1 MEATE
6 PPGGAGGPAEPHGGD
21 GAARRESAGGVTAPP
36 ADGVALLGAGAKP
49 VTVTAAASRPLARAV
64 FAAVGSR
71 VLIFAVAFLAA
82 AVIGIGGLPVGWRF
96 PVRAEVFTGW
106 LGSLFNPWAHWDGV
120 WYIKIATSGYA
131 DGDGS
136 TAFFPLFPMLLRYVG
151 VVLDGNLL
159 ISGIVISLL
168 CYAGSV
174 WLLHRLVKRD
184 FDESIAS
191 RAVIYLAIGP
201 LSFFLQAVYTES
213 LFLLL
218 TLACFVF
225 AREGRWR
232 LAGVMGLLATLTR
245 STGVLLLIP
254 MAYYYYERRGW
265 KLRKT
270 DSHVANLL
278 MVVEGLLVWMTYLA
292 LAFGKPLAFSSAQ
305 SQWERGFGA
314 PNYTVTKAITATVW
328 GLRKVISAEYY
339 RWLWEAPR
347 PGSEYSNL
355 ATNFLNLAFF
365 IAAALLLWYGARRLP
380 GAYSW
385 YALAALAYPLF
396 FPSKYVPLMSYPRF
410 TLTVFPLY
418 VALAL
423 YTRDRPRAHKVVVAL
438 GIVALIVFTGKF
450 AIFSWVA

>member
-1 MEATE
+1 MAATDRPAGADDGAK
-6 PPGGAGGPAEPHGGD
+6 PPGGSSGAGD
-21 GAARRESAGGVTAPP
+21 
-36 ADGVALLGAGAKP
+36 VALLGAGATS
-49 VTVTAAASRPLARAV
+49 VALSTAPSRPLARALV
-64 FAAVGSR
+64 AVVGSR
-71 VLIFAVAFLAA
+71 VVIFAVAFLAMA
-82 AVIGIGGLPVGWRF
+82 FIGVRGLPVGWRF
-96 PVRAEVFTGW
+96 PLRAEVFSGW
-106 LGSLFNPWAHWDGV
+106 LGSLFNPWGHWDGV

-136 TAFFPLFPMLLRYVG
+136 TAFFPLYPMLLRYVG
-151 VVLDGNLL
+151 VVMHGNLL
-159 ISGIVISLL
+159 ITGIVISLL

-174 WLLHRLVKRD
+174 WLLWRLVRMD
-184 FDESIAS
+184 FDEQLAS

-254 MAYYYYERRGW
+254 MAYYYYEKRGW
-265 KLRKT
+265 KLKKT
-270 DSHVANLL
+270 DSHVANML

-292 LAFGKPLAFSSAQ
+292 LAFGKPFSFSTAQ
-305 SQWERGFGA
+305 KQWERHFGA
-314 PNYTVTKAITATVW
+314 PNYTVTKAVVATVW
-328 GLRKVISAEYY
+328 GMRKVISAEYY

-355 ATNFLNLAFF
+355 ATNVLNLAFLV
-365 IAAALLLWYGARRLP
+365 AAALLLWYGARRLP
-380 GAYSW
+380 RAYSW
-385 YALAALAYPLF
+385 YALASLAYPLF

-423 YTRDRPRAHKVVVAL
+423 YTMDRPRAHKVVVIV
-438 GIVALIVFTGKF
+438 GVVALIVFTGKF

>member
-1 MEATE
+1 MAASDLSGALENHDATE
-6 PPGGAGGPAEPHGGD
+6 TTSGAASRD
-21 GAARRESAGGVTAPP
+21 GAAPVTA
-36 ADGVALLGAGAKP
+36 
-49 VTVTAAASRPLARAV
+49 TRPLTRAL
-64 FAAVGSR
+64 AAVVGSR
-71 VLIFAVAFLAA
+71 LLIFSIAFLAA
-82 AVIGIGGLPVGWRF
+82 ATIGISDLPVGWRF
-96 PVRAEVFTGW
+96 PARAEVFAGW

-131 DGDGS
+131 DADGS
-136 TAFFPLFPMLLRYVG
+136 TAFFPLFPMLLRYAG

-174 WLLHRLVKRD
+174 WLLYRLVRRD
-184 FDESIAS
+184 FDDELAS
-191 RAVIYLAIGP
+191 RAVVYLAIGP

-218 TLACFVF
+218 TLACVVF

-265 KLRKT
+265 KFKKT
-270 DSHVANLL
+270 DSHIANLL

-292 LAFGKPLAFSSAQ
+292 LAFGKPLAFSTAQ
-305 SQWERGFGA
+305 SQWERHFGA
-314 PNYTVTKAITATVW
+314 PNYTVTKAVVSVVW
-328 GLRKVISAEYY
+328 GLRNVLSAEYY
-339 RWLWEAPR
+339 RFLWETPR

-355 ATNFLNLAFF
+355 ATNILNLAFLV
-365 IAAALLLWYGARRLP
+365 AAALLLWYGARRLP

-385 YALAALAYPLF
+385 YALASLAYPLF
-396 FPSKYVPLMSYPRF
+396 FPSKYIPLMSYPRF

-423 YTRDRPRAHKVVVAL
+423 FTRDRPRVHRVVVVA
-438 GIVALIVFTGKF
+438 GIALLVFFTAKF

>member
-1 MEATE
+1 MAAADLPHASAADED
-6 PPGGAGGPAEPHGGD
+6 PGGDATTS
-21 GAARRESAGGVTAPP
+21 GAAER
-36 ADGVALLGAGAKP
+36 
-49 VTVTAAASRPLARAV
+49 TAAPSTTGTRPLARAL
-64 FAAVGSR
+64 AAVVGSR
-71 VLIFAVAFLAA
+71 LLIFAVAFLAA
-82 AVIGIGGLPVGWRF
+82 ATIGISSLPVGWRF

-131 DGDGS
+131 DADGS
-136 TAFFPLFPMLLRYVG
+136 TAFFPLFPMLLRYAG
-151 VVLDGNLL
+151 VVLNGNLL

-174 WLLHRLVKRD
+174 WLLYRLVRRD
-184 FDESIAS
+184 FDEALAS

-213 LFLLL
+213 LFLFL
-218 TLACFVF
+218 TLACVVF

-245 STGVLLLIP
+245 STGILLLIP

-265 KLRKT
+265 ALKKT

-278 MVVEGLLVWMTYLA
+278 MVAEGLLVWMTYLA
-292 LAFGKPLAFSSAQ
+292 LAFGKPLAFSTAQ
-305 SQWERGFGA
+305 SQWERHLGA
-314 PNYTVTKAITATVW
+314 PNYTVTKAVASVVW
-328 GLRKVISAEYY
+328 GLRSVLSAEYY
-339 RWLWEAPR
+339 RFLWETPR

-355 ATNFLNLAFF
+355 ATNILNLAFF
-365 IAAALLLWYGARRLP
+365 VAAALLLWYGARRLP

-385 YALAALAYPLF
+385 YALASLAYPLF
-396 FPSKYVPLMSYPRF
+396 FPSKYIALMSYPRF

-423 YTRDRPRAHKVVVAL
+423 YTRDRPRAHRVVVVV
-438 GIVALIVFTGKF
+438 GIVLLVLFTAKF

>member
-1 MEATE
+1 MGAERPAGDAAEMPRAGSRTGREAGGGVIS
-6 PPGGAGGPAEPHGGD
+6 PGAGGE
-21 GAARRESAGGVTAPP
+21 T
-36 ADGVALLGAGAKP
+36 ALLGAGAKP
-49 VTVTAAASRPLARAV
+49 VTLAPPTSRPLAWAL

-71 VLIFAVAFLAA
+71 LLIFAVAFLAA

-96 PVRAEVFTGW
+96 PLRAEVFSGW

-151 VVLDGNLL
+151 VALDGNLL

-174 WLLHRLVKRD
+174 WLLWRLVKRD
-184 FDESIAS
+184 FDESVAS

-254 MAYYYYERRGW
+254 MAYYYYEGRGW

-292 LAFGKPLAFSSAQ
+292 LAFGKPLAFSTAQ
-305 SQWERGFGA
+305 SQWERSLGA
-314 PNYTVTKAITATVW
+314 PNYTVTKAVAATVW

-355 ATNFLNLAFF
+355 ATNVLNLAFLV
-365 IAAALLLWYGARRLP
+365 AAALLLWYGARRLP
-380 GAYSW
+380 AAYSW
-385 YALAALAYPLF
+385 YALASLAYPLF

-438 GIVALIVFTGKF
+438 GLVGLIIFTGKF

>member
-1 MEATE
+1 M
-6 PPGGAGGPAEPHGGD
+6 
-21 GAARRESAGGVTAPP
+21 
-36 ADGVALLGAGAKP
+36 
-49 VTVTAAASRPLARAV
+49 
-64 FAAVGSR
+64 
-71 VLIFAVAFLAA
+71 LIFAVAFAA
-82 AVIGIGGLPVGWRF
+82 AALIGVDGLPVGWRF
-96 PVRAEVFTGW
+96 PLRAEVFSGW

-151 VVLDGNLL
+151 VLLDGNLL
-159 ISGIVISLL
+159 ITGIVISLL
-168 CYAGSV
+168 CYAGCV
-174 WLLHRLVKRD
+174 WLLYRLVRRD
-184 FDESIAS
+184 FDDALAS

-218 TLACFVF
+218 SLACFVF

-254 MAYYYYERRGW
+254 LAYYYYERRGW
-265 KLRKT
+265 KLEKDRLPRGQPAHGRRGSARL
-270 DSHVANLL
+270 DDLSGAGVRQAA
-278 MVVEGLLVWMTYLA
+278 GLLDRT
-292 LAFGKPLAFSSAQ
+292 
-305 SQWERGFGA
+305 GA
-314 PNYTVTKAITATVW
+314 VGARHRRPNYTVTRAIVATVY
-328 GLRKVISAEYY
+328 GLRKIVSAEYY
-339 RWLWEAPR
+339 PILLGGAST
-347 PGSEYSNL
+347 GSEYNTLGTNIFNL
-355 ATNFLNLAFF
+355 LVLVT
-365 IAAALLLWYGARRLP
+365 AALLLWYGARRLP

-396 FPSKYVPLMSYPRF
+396 FPSKFVPLMSYPRF

-423 YTRDRPRAHKVVVAL
+423 YTRDRPRLHKVVVAVGVL
-438 GIVALIVFTGKF
+438 ALIAFTAKF
-450 AIFSWVA
+450 AVFSWVA

>member
-1 MEATE
+1 MAAADL
-6 PPGGAGGPAEPHGGD
+6 PGGPGEAPDGGGPATTGAGD
-21 GAARRESAGGVTAPP
+21 
-36 ADGVALLGAGAKP
+36 VALLGAGAEP
-49 VTVTAAASRPLARAV
+49 LGAAPATSRPLARAL
-64 FAAVGSR
+64 AAVIGSR

-82 AVIGIGGLPVGWRF
+82 TFIGVGGLPVGWRF
-96 PVRAEVFTGW
+96 PLRAEVFSGW
-106 LGSLFNPWAHWDGV
+106 LASLFNPWAHWDGV

-131 DGDGS
+131 DADGS
-136 TAFFPLFPMLLRYVG
+136 TAFFPLFPTLLRYVG

-174 WLLHRLVKRD
+174 WLLYRLVRRD
-184 FDESIAS
+184 FGESVAS

-218 TLACFVF
+218 TLACFLF

-265 KLRKT
+265 KLKKT

-292 LAFGKPLAFSSAQ
+292 LAFGKPFAFSSAQ
-305 SQWERGFGA
+305 SQWERSLGA
-314 PNYTVTKAITATVW
+314 PNYTVTKAIVATVW
-328 GLRKVISAEYY
+328 GLRKVVSAEYY

-355 ATNFLNLAFF
+355 ATNVLNLLFL

-380 GAYSW
+380 RAYSW
-385 YALAALAYPLF
+385 YALASLAYPLF

-423 YTRDRPRAHKVVVAL
+423 YTRDRPRAHRVVVVV
-438 GIVALIVFTGKF
+438 GIVLLIAFTAKF

>member
-1 MEATE
+1 MGAERPAGDAAGR
-6 PPGGAGGPAEPHGGD
+6 PGSDVPAG
-21 GAARRESAGGVTAPP
+21 REIGGGVTSPGS
-36 ADGVALLGAGAKP
+36 DGETALLGAGAKP
-49 VTVTAAASRPLARAV
+49 VTLTPAASRPLARALV
-64 FAAVGSR
+64 AAVGSR

-96 PVRAEVFTGW
+96 PLRAEVFSGW

-136 TAFFPLFPMLLRYVG
+136 TAFFPLFPMLLRYLG

-174 WLLHRLVKRD
+174 WLLWRLVKLD
-184 FDESIAS
+184 FDESVAS
-191 RAVIYLAIGP
+191 RAVIYLAVGP

-245 STGVLLLIP
+245 STGVLLLVP
-254 MAYYYYERRGW
+254 MAYYYYDRRGW

-292 LAFGKPLAFSSAQ
+292 LAFGKPLAFSTAQ
-305 SQWERGFGA
+305 SQWERNLGA
-314 PNYTVTKAITATVW
+314 PNYTVTKAIAATVW

-355 ATNFLNLAFF
+355 ATNVLNLAFLV
-365 IAAALLLWYGARRLP
+365 AAALLLWYGARRLP
-380 GAYSW
+380 PAYSW

-438 GIVALIVFTGKF
+438 GLVALVILTGKF

>member
-1 MEATE
+1 MEANDVLRGSEDT
-6 PPGGAGGPAEPHGGD
+6 AGTGE
-21 GAARRESAGGVTAPP
+21 
-36 ADGVALLGAGAKP
+36 
-49 VTVTAAASRPLARAV
+49 AAAPAVEAVAADDDGSAASVEPAASSPRGGRPLTWALAT
-64 FAAVGSR
+64 AIGSR
-71 VLIFAVAFLAA
+71 VLIFAVAFAA
-82 AVIGIGGLPVGWRF
+82 AALIGIGGLPVGWRF
-96 PVRAEVFTGW
+96 PLRAEVFSGW

-131 DGDGS
+131 EADGS

-151 VVLDGNLL
+151 VLLDGNLL
-159 ISGIVISLL
+159 ITGIVVSLL
-168 CYAGSV
+168 CYAGCV
-174 WLLHRLVKRD
+174 WLLYRLVRRD
-184 FDESIAS
+184 FDESIAA

-218 TLACFVF
+218 SLACFVF

-254 MAYYYYERRGW
+254 MAYYYYKRRGW
-265 KLRKT
+265 DFRKT

-305 SQWERGFGA
+305 AQWERGLGA
-314 PNYTVTKAITATVW
+314 PNYTVTRAVVATVW
-328 GLRKVISAEYY
+328 GLRKVVSAEYY

-355 ATNFLNLAFF
+355 ATNVLNLLFLV
-365 IAAALLLWYGARRLP
+365 AAALLLWYGARRLP

-423 YTRDRPRAHKVVVAL
+423 YTSDRPRVHKVVVSVGVVL
-438 GIVALIVFTGKF
+438 LIAFTAKF
-450 AIFSWVA
+450 ALFSWVA

>member
-1 MEATE
+1 VAANDV
-6 PPGGAGGPAEPHGGD
+6 PGSSDDAAG
-21 GAARRESAGGVTAPP
+21 T
-36 ADGVALLGAGAKP
+36 GVAAAPAVEAVAADDDGSAAGAE
-49 VTVTAAASRPLARAV
+49 AAASSPSRGRPLTWAV
-64 FAAVGSR
+64 ATAIGSR
-71 VLIFAVAFLAA
+71 VLIFAVAFAA
-82 AVIGIGGLPVGWRF
+82 AAWIGIGGLPVGWRF
-96 PVRAEVFTGW
+96 PLRAEVFSGW

-131 DGDGS
+131 EADGS

-151 VVLDGNLL
+151 VLLDGNLL
-159 ISGIVISLL
+159 IAGIIVSLL
-168 CYAGSV
+168 CYAGCV
-174 WLLHRLVKRD
+174 WLLYRLVRRD
-184 FDESIAS
+184 FDERVAA
-191 RAVIYLAIGP
+191 RAVVYLAIGP

-218 TLACFVF
+218 SLACFVF

-254 MAYYYYERRGW
+254 MAYYYYKRRGW
-265 KLRKT
+265 DFRKT

-305 SQWERGFGA
+305 AQWERGLGA
-314 PNYTVTKAITATVW
+314 PNYTVTRAVVATVW
-328 GLRKVISAEYY
+328 GLRKVVSAEYY

-355 ATNFLNLAFF
+355 ATNVLNLLFL

-423 YTRDRPRAHKVVVAL
+423 YTSDRPRAHKVVVSVGVVL
-438 GIVALIVFTGKF
+438 LIAFTAKF
-450 AIFSWVA
+450 ALFSWVA

>member
-1 MEATE
+1 M
-6 PPGGAGGPAEPHGGD
+6 
-21 GAARRESAGGVTAPP
+21 
-36 ADGVALLGAGAKP
+36 
-49 VTVTAAASRPLARAV
+49 
-64 FAAVGSR
+64 
-71 VLIFAVAFLAA
+71 
-82 AVIGIGGLPVGWRF
+82 GWRF
-96 PVRAEVFTGW
+96 PLRAEVFSGW
-106 LGSLFNPWAHWDGV
+106 LGALFNPWAHWDGV

-131 DGDGS
+131 DADGS

-151 VVLDGNLL
+151 VLLDGNLL
-159 ISGIVISLL
+159 ITGIVISLL
-168 CYAGSV
+168 CYAGCV
-174 WLLHRLVKRD
+174 WLLYRLVRRD
-184 FDESIAS
+184 FGDELAS

-213 LFLLL
+213 LFLVLS
-218 TLACFVF
+218 LACFVF

-265 KLRKT
+265 KLKRT

-305 SQWERGFGA
+305 AQWERGFGA
-314 PNYTVTKAITATVW
+314 PNYTVAKAVVATVA
-328 GLRKVISAEYY
+328 GLRKVVSAEYY
-339 RWLWEAPR
+339 SILWEAPR
-347 PGSEYSNL
+347 QGSEYNNF
-355 ATNFLNLAFF
+355 ATNSLNLLFL
-365 IAAALLLWYGARRLP
+365 ILAALLLWYGARRLP

-423 YTRDRPRAHKVVVAL
+423 YTRDRPRVHKVVVAVGVL
-438 GIVALIVFTGKF
+438 LLIGFTAKF
-450 AIFSWVA
+450 ALFSWVA

>member
-1 MEATE
+1 MEATDL
-6 PPGGAGGPAEPHGGD
+6 PQ
-21 GAARRESAGGVTAPP
+21 APP
-36 ADGVALLGAGAKP
+36 ASSGATGGGAAAGEAKGVK
-49 VTVTAAASRPLARAV
+49 TAAASPLTRAIA
-64 FAAVGSR
+64 AAVGSR
-71 VLIFAVAFLAA
+71 FLIFVVAFLAA
-82 AVIGIGGLPVGWRF
+82 AIIGVHGLPVGWRF
-96 PVRAEVFTGW
+96 PARAEVFHGW

-120 WYIKIATSGYA
+120 WYIKIATGGYA

-151 VVLDGNLL
+151 VILRGNLL
-159 ISGIVISLL
+159 ITGIVISLL
-168 CYAGSV
+168 CYAGCV
-174 WLLHRLVKRD
+174 WLLYRLVRAD

-191 RAVIYLAIGP
+191 RAVVYLAIGP

-254 MAYYYYERRGW
+254 MVYYYYQGRGW
-265 KLRKT
+265 SLKKT
-270 DSHVANLL
+270 DSRIANLL
-278 MVVEGLLVWMTYLA
+278 MVVEGLLVWMTFLA
-292 LAFGKPLAFSSAQ
+292 LAFGKPLVFSSAQ
-305 SQWERGFGA
+305 SQWERGVGA
-314 PNYTVTKAITATVW
+314 PNYTVTRAVVAAVW
-328 GLRKVISAEYY
+328 GIRRVVSAEYANI
-339 RWLWEAPR
+339 LWEVPR
-347 PGSEYSNL
+347 PGTADATTFTNL
-355 ATNFLNLAFF
+355 LHLLFF
-365 IAAALLLWYGARRLP
+365 VAAALLLWYGARRLP

-385 YALAALAYPLF
+385 FAFAALAYPLF
-396 FPSKYVPLMSYPRF
+396 FPSKFVPLMSYPRF

-423 YTRDRPRAHKVVVAL
+423 FTWDRPRAHKVVVAVGL
-438 GIVALIVFTGKF
+438 VLLVGFTAKF